1 MTLNNLGDFG
11 VSMDQVKVF
20 NSLPDVSPFQQILS
34 GGSFS

>member
-1 MTLNNLGDFG
+1 MTPNNLGDFG

-20 NSLPDVSPFQQILS
+20 NSLPDVSPQQILS